1 MIDLVEISITQFLAS
16 PNNVAHSFSAGTIVT
31 QPRLY
36 TGAIRMAII
45 FLLRKQEIPLEIENT
60 LMVKDALLRLGY
72 SSETHLVVR
81 DGELLNDNE
90 ALRDGDR
97 VKLIP
102 VISGG

>member
-1 MIDLVEISITQFLAS
+1 
-16 PNNVAHSFSAGTIVT
+16 
-31 QPRLY
+31 
-36 TGAIRMAII
+36 MAII
-45 FLLRKQEIPLEIENT
+45 FILRKQEILLEIEKT
-60 LMVKDALLRLGY
+60 LMVKEALERLGY
-72 SSETHLVVR
+72 STETHLVVR

>member
-1 MIDLVEISITQFLAS
+1 
-16 PNNVAHSFSAGTIVT
+16 
-31 QPRLY
+31 
-36 TGAIRMAII
+36 MAII
-45 FLLRKQEIPLEIENT
+45 FILRKQEIPLEIEHT
-60 LMVKDALLRLGY
+60 LMVKEALKRLGF

-97 VKLIP
+97 VKLVP

>member
-1 MIDLVEISITQFLAS
+1 
-16 PNNVAHSFSAGTIVT
+16 
-31 QPRLY
+31 
-36 TGAIRMAII
+36 MAII
-45 FLLRKQEIPLEIENT
+45 FILRKQEIPLEIEKT
-60 LMVKDALLRLGY
+60 LMVKEALQCLGY

-97 VKLIP
+97 VKLVP

>member
-1 MIDLVEISITQFLAS
+1 MPIT
-16 PNNVAHSFSAGTIVT
+16 
-31 QPRLY
+31 
-36 TGAIRMAII
+36 
-45 FLLRKQEIPLEIENT
+45 FLLRKQEILLPIEKT
-60 LMVKDALLRLGY
+60 LMVKEALQKLGY

-97 VKLIP
+97 VKLVP